1 MKILVLLS
9 FLFILSGC
17 NLRVLDPKT
26 QTASDQAF
34 LIYLS
39 FGIMM
44 FVVLVVALL
53 FIAFTVK
60 YRETEKNRHDVP
72 KHEEGNR
79 TLEIIWTVLPIILLI
94 GLAVPTVMITYDV
107 SYIGASSDDNAVH
120 VNVTG
125 EQFRWTF
132 EYENGKETHKKLVLP
147 EDREVIFHLTSKDVI
162 HSFWVPKL
170 AGKIDVLPGE
180 ENRLKVTPEETGT
193 YQGKC
198 AEYCGTLHA
207 DMRFEA
213 EVMEQEEFQ
222 AWLNEE

>member
-1 MKILVLLS
+1 MKKLAMMAILL
-9 FLFILSGC
+9 ILSGC
-17 NLRVLDPKT
+17 NLRVLDPKS

-53 FIAFTVK
+53 FIAFTGK

-132 EYENGKETHKKLVLP
+132 EYENGKETHDTLVLP

-180 ENRLKVTPEETGT
+180 ETRLKVTPEETGT

-207 DMRFEA
+207 DMRFET
-213 EVMEQEEFQ
+213 EVIEQEDFQ
-222 AWLNEE
+222 AWLNKE